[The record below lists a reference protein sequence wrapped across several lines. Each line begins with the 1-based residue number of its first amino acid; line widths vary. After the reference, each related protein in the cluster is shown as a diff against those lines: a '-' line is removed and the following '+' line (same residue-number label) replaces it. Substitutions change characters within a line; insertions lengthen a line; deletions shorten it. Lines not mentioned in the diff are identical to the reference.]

1 MAPKINFEGKHIFIA
16 GGSRGIGAA
25 SAKMLAETGAEI
37 SLTYQNSSEKAQ
49 EVAAI
54 ITSNG
59 GQAQIFQ
66 MTMEN
71 EGSVTE
77 SIDQAVDSF
86 GNLHGLVVSAGIFE
100 HCLIEDMTPEFWE
113 RTISINLSGTVWC
126 VKAAAK
132 HMRAQDEGG
141 AMVIYSPTAGQSG
154 GGGGASAYAVSKAG
168 QIMFVRC
175 MAHELAGDQIRVNTI
190 APAWTETDMAAP
202 HLERLGRDNVAPRF
216 PLGRIGQPDDVASA
230 TCYLLS
236 DLAKFVTGTVHTV
249 DGGMAMR
256 G

>member
-141 AMVIYSPTAGQSG
+141 AMVIYSSTAGQSG